1 MTTRIAQTRPF
12 PGEAQA
18 GVPGKASVNPEGRSP
33 SSAAASLQ
41 QLAQPG
47 RLRRLPPR
55 LYDRYSTVGGQPIEP
70 ELIDEPDSAPALKV
84 LATFSD
90 RLATFSD
97 RPGRLGLL
105 RALWLALLLGAGL
118 TIKVSDG
125 LLLRLCSLCST
136 AAGPLLLATA
146 VRLPGSSFVRKT
158 SEIHI

>member
-12 PGEAQA
+12 PVEAQA
-18 GVPGKASVNPEGRSP
+18 GAPGKASVNPEGRLP

-47 RLRRLPPR
+47 RLSRLPPR

-70 ELIDEPDSAPALKV
+70 ELIDEPDSAPALK
-84 LATFSD
+84 A
-90 RLATFSD
+90 LATFSD

-118 TIKVSDG
+118 TIKVSDS
-125 LLLRLCSLCST
+125 LLLRLCRLCST

-146 VRLPGSSFVRKT
+146 VRLPGSSFARKT

>member
-18 GVPGKASVNPEGRSP
+18 GVPGKASVNTEGRSP

-90 RLATFSD
+90 R
-97 RPGRLGLL
+97 PGSLGLL

-146 VRLPGSSFVRKT
+146 VRLPGSSFARKT